1 MSTER
6 KAVLR
11 KHFVIFLDNCT
22 HKNVKSQKTNK
33 VDNEASLNQP

>member
-22 HKNVKSQKTNK
+22 QKNIKSQKTNK
-33 VDNEASLNQP
+33 VDKEASLNQP